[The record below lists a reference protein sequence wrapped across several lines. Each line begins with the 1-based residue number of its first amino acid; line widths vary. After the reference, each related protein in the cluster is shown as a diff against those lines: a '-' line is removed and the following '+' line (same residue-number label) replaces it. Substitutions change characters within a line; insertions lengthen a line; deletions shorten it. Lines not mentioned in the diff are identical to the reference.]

1 MPKGWNSI
9 LGALPNLESLRG
21 GCKGQ
26 SNSKGLQNQVS
37 LYLLSTSYGEV
48 NGIKCSETKRKKKC
62 NVALSL
68 KGVAIISSVWG
79 EINNSN
85 IYRICTAC

>member
-48 NGIKCSETKRKKKC
+48 NGIKCSETKRKKKMQRGPVTQGC
-62 NVALSL
+62 CHYKQCLGGN
-68 KGVAIISSVWG
+68 K
-79 EINNSN
+79 
-85 IYRICTAC
+85 